1 MQTTDNLVTKANAE
15 LESLRNMGPDNP
27 RAAITQ
33 DQISTIITTL
43 ANLAKPWVPEKYQT
57 LFTAALAAILAGIGV
72 WMVKPVA
79 PVVPVA
85 PPVVVV
91 TPNSGGDVPH
101 PTPISNAR
109 YVLYVTGNVD
119 TKSLQADAKF
129 KALGI
134 SVDGTV
140 YKDGMAIG
148 GVPLPCVALIDGGRV
163 VDALPWT
170 TVEAAALW
178 MKK

>member
-1 MQTTDNLVTKANAE
+1 MQTNTDNLVTKAQAE
-15 LESLRNMGPDNP
+15 LVSLRNMGPDNP
-27 RAAITQ
+27 KASITQ

-79 PVVPVA
+79 PVVPVQ

-91 TPNSGGDVPH
+91 TPGGDAPH
-101 PTPISNAR
+101 PTPINNAR
-109 YVLYVTGNVD
+109 YVLYVTGVVD
-119 TKSLQADAKF
+119 TKALQADAKF
-129 KALGI
+129 KALGVAI
-134 SVDGTV
+134 DGTV

-148 GVPLPCVALIDGGRV
+148 GVPLPCVALIDNGRV

-170 TVEAAALW
+170 TVEAAASW